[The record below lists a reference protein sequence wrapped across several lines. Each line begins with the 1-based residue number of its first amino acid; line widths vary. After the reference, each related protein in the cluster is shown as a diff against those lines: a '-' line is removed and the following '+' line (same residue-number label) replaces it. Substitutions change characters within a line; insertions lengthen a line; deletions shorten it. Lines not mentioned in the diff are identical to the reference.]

1 MNTRTATLAPTRKSS
16 VRWKIFW
23 FLLMLITVNYVDRAS
38 LSVAMPLIAKEF
50 TLSPVM
56 QGLILSS
63 FFWSYTLMQIPS
75 GMLVDRFKPRLVITI
90 ATLVWGTFQAGAGF
104 CTNALS
110 LLLMRLGLGFSE
122 AAIAPAGGKLNALW
136 LTRNER
142 TRGASLMDGGAPLGA
157 AVGSILISA
166 LITSFGS
173 WRIAF
178 VVAGA
183 ATALVGALAW
193 AYIRNHPR
201 EHPAVNEAEAMFIES
216 SHDEELRR
224 EPADASGRAL
234 DFLKYRSFLF
244 MFFGFMCCNTLF
256 NGLLTWMP
264 SYLMKEHGLD
274 IRQMGGSS
282 FIIYFSGFV
291 GELVGAWIADKWLAS
306 GGRPN
311 TVLRTIFGIAA
322 VIATVAVFSA
332 AYLSSTALV
341 VVLLSCTVFF
351 LRWGNLYWCIPPLL
365 GTRAKVGTLGGFL
378 NLGAAIGGIGA
389 PILVGAIVQATGS
402 YFLAMMFF
410 AATGVGLLLCSL
422 GIDYEK
428 KLPV

>member
-1 MNTRTATLAPTRKSS
+1 VITVATL
-16 VRWKIFW
+16 I
-23 FLLMLITVNYVDRAS
+23 
-38 LSVAMPLIAKEF
+38 
-50 TLSPVM
+50 
-56 QGLILSS
+56 
-63 FFWSYTLMQIPS
+63 
-75 GMLVDRFKPRLVITI
+75 
-90 ATLVWGTFQAGAGF
+90 WGAFQAGAGF

-201 EHPAVNEAEAMFIES
+201 EHPAVNEAEAMFIET

-332 AYLSSTALV
+332 AYLSSTTLV

>member
-1 MNTRTATLAPTRKSS
+1 MNTRMAALAHGRKSS
-16 VRWKIFW
+16 VRWRIFW
-23 FLLMLITVNYVDRAS
+23 FLLVLITINYVDRAS
-38 LSVAMPLIAKEF
+38 LSVAMPLISKEF
-50 TLSPVM
+50 SLSPVV

-63 FFWSYTLMQIPS
+63 FFWSYTIMQIPS
-75 GMLVDRFKPRLVITI
+75 GMLVDRFKPRIVITV
-90 ATLVWGTFQAGAGF
+90 ATLVWGCFQAGAGF
-104 CTNALS
+104 CTNAVS
-110 LLLMRLGLGFSE
+110 LLLMRLGLGFAE
-122 AAIAPAGGKLNALW
+122 ASIAPAGGKLNALW

-157 AVGSILISA
+157 AVGSLLISA
-166 LITSFGS
+166 LIGLLGS
-173 WRIAF
+173 WRLAF
-178 VVAGA
+178 LVAGVATTLAGVVA
-183 ATALVGALAW
+183 W
-193 AYIRNHPR
+193 YFIRNHPR
-201 EHPAVNEAEAMFIES
+201 EHPAVNEEEASFIER
-216 SHDEELRR
+216 SHEEELER
-224 EPADASGRAL
+224 EPANASGRAI

-264 SYLMKEHGLD
+264 SYLIKVHGLD

-282 FIIYFSGFV
+282 FIIYFSGFA
-291 GELVGAWIADKWLAS
+291 GELVGAWIADKWLAA

-311 TVLRTIFGIAA
+311 TVLRTIFGTAG
-322 VIATVAVFSA
+322 VIATVSVFSV
-332 AYLSSTALV
+332 AYLSSATLV

-365 GTRAKVGTLGGFL
+365 ATRNKVGALGGFL
-378 NLGAAIGGIGA
+378 NLGAAVGGIGA
-389 PILVGAIVQATGS
+389 PILVGGIVQATGS